1 MTASP
6 KTLWRYDAMSLD
18 PSLPSDADIEEE
30 LALVL
35 ESLELVVT
43 ISMVWEDM
51 VTELSVMVLV
61 AVDDTTDKFPV
72 DLDVDEEDA
81 EDWALLLLLPF
92 SR

>member
-1 MTASP
+1 
-6 KTLWRYDAMSLD
+6 MSLD

-81 EDWALLLLLPF
+81 EDWALLLLLLLPF

>member
-1 MTASP
+1 
-6 KTLWRYDAMSLD
+6 MSLD

-61 AVDDTTDKFPV
+61 AVDDTTDIFPLSGQV
-72 DLDVDEEDA
+72 FYLNGRL
-81 EDWALLLLLPF
+81 WTWLGSFLTI
-92 SR
+92 